1 MIYHV
6 LARTCRTYMDSPDWP
21 PGEQHSDP
29 SGTSLHSLGGRGMDT
44 SLWTN
49 TAVLETMS
57 SSSQTLTVNKGW
69 THTDIAAWSGVQWSA
84 LALTSPHAQSSS
96 IVAHPSTTIYKR
108 SRSLIFCFCLTFY
121 CKQDEAL
128 LFSRLNVTL
137 KVNEWQRYVIYS
149 IFSYFFS
156 YCSWLNGW
164 ASSFICVQMMIVIS
178 IVSTQYF

>member
-69 THTDIAAWSGVQWSA
+69 THTDIAAWSGVQWST

-137 KVNEWQRYVIYS
+137 KVWTGYWVAEVCYL
-149 IFSYFFS
+149 
-156 YCSWLNGW
+156 LNL
-164 ASSFICVQMMIVIS
+164 
-178 IVSTQYF
+178 